1 VVEARRVGANLDE
14 GHAGE
19 KVIIE
24 TQGLTKK
31 FWRHEAVQDLSLA
44 VPEGAVCALV
54 GANGA
59 GKTTLMRM
67 LVNILRPDS
76 GSAQVLG
83 VDSRRLAPADFL
95 RIGYVAESQEL
106 PDRLSVAQYFD
117 YLRALYPNWDAVFER
132 ELRADFELP
141 PARPL
146 GKLSRGMRMKAMIAG
161 ALSFRPKLL
170 ILDEPLSG
178 LDPLARDEVLSGMLS
193 QAGETTIL
201 ISSHELAEIEGGTT
215 HVAFMAR
222 GQLLFQESVESLS
235 ARFRDVSLTLEAPV
249 EGQQLPASWTNMRRE
264 GQRVSFTETAFVD
277 DRMLRGQV
285 EARLGRC
292 HYLEANAMSLR
303 EVSKAAM
310 RATREG
316 E

>member
-1 VVEARRVGANLDE
+1 
-14 GHAGE
+14 
-19 KVIIE
+19 VIIE

-31 FWRHEAVQDLSLA
+31 FWRHDAVQELSLT

-67 LVNILRPDS
+67 LVNILKPDS
-76 GSAQVLG
+76 GSAKVLG
-83 VDSRRLAPADFL
+83 VDSRRLAPADFC

-106 PDRLSVAQYFD
+106 PDRLSVANYFQ
-117 YLRALYPNWDAVFER
+117 YLRALYPDWDAAYER

-141 PARPL
+141 PGRPL

-178 LDPLARDEVLSGMLS
+178 LDPLARDEVMSGMLS

-201 ISSHELAEIEGGTT
+201 ISSHEIAEIEGGTT
-215 HVAFMAR
+215 HVAFMVR
-222 GQLLFQESVESLS
+222 GRLLFQESAESLS

-249 EGQQLPASWTNMRRE
+249 TGQPLPVSWVNMRRD
-264 GQRVSFTETAFVD
+264 GPTVTFTDTAFTD
-277 DRMLRGQV
+277 DRMLRELV
-285 EARLGRC
+285 ETRLGRC
-292 HYLEANAMSLR
+292 HYLEASAMSLR
-303 EVSKAAM
+303 EISKAAI
-310 RATREG
+310 RATREV

>member
-1 VVEARRVGANLDE
+1 
-14 GHAGE
+14 
-19 KVIIE
+19 VIIE

-31 FWRHEAVQDLSLA
+31 FWRHDAVQGVSLT

-67 LVNILRPDS
+67 LVNILKPDS

-83 VDSRRLAPADFL
+83 VDSRRLAPADLL
-95 RIGYVAESQEL
+95 RIGYVSESQEL
-106 PDRLSVAQYFD
+106 PSRLSVAHYFD
-117 YLRALYPNWDAVFER
+117 YLRALYPGWDAAFER
-132 ELRADFELP
+132 EMRADFELP

-146 GKLSRGMRMKAMIAG
+146 GKLSRGMRMKVKIAG

-178 LDPLARDEVLSGMLS
+178 LDPLVRDEMMSGMLS

-201 ISSHELAEIEGGTT
+201 ISSHEIAEIEGGTT
-215 HVAFMAR
+215 HVAFMVR
-222 GQLLFQESVESLS
+222 GRLLFQESVESLS
-235 ARFRDVSLTLEAPV
+235 ARFRDVSVTLEAQV
-249 EGQQLPASWTNMRRE
+249 VGQPLPASWMNMRHE
-264 GQRVSFTETAFVD
+264 GPRVSFTETAFLD
-277 DRMLRGQV
+277 DRTLREQV

-292 HYLEANAMSLR
+292 HYLEASAMSLR
-303 EVSKAAM
+303 EIAKAAM
-310 RATREG
+310 RATRG
-316 E
+316 VQ

>member
-1 VVEARRVGANLDE
+1 
-14 GHAGE
+14 
-19 KVIIE
+19 VIIE

-44 VPEGAVCALV
+44 VPEGATCALI

-67 LVNILRPDS
+67 LVNLLEPDS

-95 RIGYVAESQEL
+95 RIGYVAENQKL
-106 PDRLSVAQYFD
+106 PDRLSVAHYFD
-117 YLRALYPNWDAVFER
+117 YLRALYPGWDAAFER

-178 LDPLARDEVLSGMLS
+178 LDPLARDEVMSGMLS

-201 ISSHELAEIEGGTT
+201 LSSHEITEIEGGTT

-222 GQLLFQESVESLS
+222 SRLLFQESVESLS
-235 ARFRDVSLTLEAPV
+235 ARFREVSITLEGPV
-249 EGQQLPASWTNMRRE
+249 TGQPPPETWMNMRRE
-264 GQRVSFTETAFVD
+264 GARVSFTETAFVD
-277 DRMLRGQV
+277 ARTLRELV
-285 EARLGRC
+285 ETRLGRC
-292 HYLEANAMSLR
+292 HYFEASAMSLR
-303 EVSKAAM
+303 DISKSAM
-310 RATREG
+310 RATREA

>member
-1 VVEARRVGANLDE
+1 M
-14 GHAGE
+14 
-19 KVIIE
+19 IIE

-31 FWRHEAVQDLSLA
+31 FWRHDAVLGLNLA
-44 VPEGAVCALV
+44 VPEGATCALV

-67 LVNILRPDS
+67 LVNNLKPDS

-83 VDSRRLAPADFL
+83 VDSRRLAPADFQ
-95 RIGYVAESQEL
+95 RIGYVSESQEL
-106 PDRLSVAQYFD
+106 STRLSVAGYFD
-117 YLRALYPNWDAVFER
+117 YLRPLYPAWDPVLER
-132 ELRADFELP
+132 ELRVAFELP
-141 PARPL
+141 PERPL
-146 GKLSRGMRMKAMIAG
+146 GKLSRGMRMKAMIVG

-178 LDPLARDEVLSGMLS
+178 LDPLVRDEVMSGMLS

-201 ISSHELAEIEGGTT
+201 ISSHEIAEIEGGTT

-222 GQLLFQESVESLS
+222 GRLLFQESVESLS
-235 ARFRDVSLTLEAPV
+235 ARFRDVSVTLEAPAA
-249 EGQQLPASWTNMRRE
+249 EQPLPASWTNIRRE
-264 GQRVSFTETAFVD
+264 GPTLSFTETAFTD
-277 DRMLRGQV
+277 DRMLRELV

-292 HYLEANAMSLR
+292 HYFEASAMSLR
-303 EVSKAAM
+303 DVSKAAM
-310 RATREG
+310 RATREA

>member
-1 VVEARRVGANLDE
+1 M
-14 GHAGE
+14 
-19 KVIIE
+19 IIE
-24 TQGLTKK
+24 TRSLTKK
-31 FWRHEAVQDLSLA
+31 FWRHDAVRGLSLA

-67 LVNILRPDS
+67 LVNILKPDS

-83 VDSRRLAPADFL
+83 VDSRHLAPADFL
-95 RIGYVAESQEL
+95 RIGYVSENQEL
-106 PDRLSVAQYFD
+106 PDRLSVAHYFD
-117 YLRALYPNWDAVFER
+117 YLRALYPGWDAAFER
-132 ELRADFELP
+132 ELRAGFELP

-146 GKLSRGMRMKAMIAG
+146 GKLSRGTRMKVKIAG

-178 LDPLARDEVLSGMLS
+178 LDPLVRDEVMSGMLS

-201 ISSHELAEIEGGTT
+201 ISSHEIAEIEGGTT
-215 HVAFMAR
+215 HVAFMVR
-222 GQLLFQESVESLS
+222 GRLLLQEPVESLC
-235 ARFRDVSLTLEAPV
+235 ARYRDVNVTLEAPAMD
-249 EGQQLPASWTNMRRE
+249 QSLPPSWMNVHRE
-264 GQRVSFTETAFVD
+264 GPMVSFTETAFVD
-277 DRMLRGQV
+277 DRALRELV

-292 HYLEANAMSLR
+292 HYLEASAMSLL
-303 EVSKAAM
+303 EISKATM
-310 RATREG
+310 RATREA

>member
-1 VVEARRVGANLDE
+1 
-14 GHAGE
+14 
-19 KVIIE
+19 VIIE

-31 FWRHEAVQDLSLA
+31 FWRHEAVQDLSLC

-67 LVNILRPDS
+67 LVNLIAPDT
-76 GSAQVLG
+76 GSARLLG
-83 VDSRRLAPADFL
+83 VESRRLAAADYL
-95 RIGYVAESQEL
+95 HIGYVSESQKL
-106 PDRLSVAQYFD
+106 PDQLSVANYFE
-117 YLRALYPNWDAVFER
+117 YLRVLYPNWDAAFER
-132 ELRADFELP
+132 EMRADFELP

-146 GKLSRGMRMKAMIAG
+146 GKLSRGMRMKVMIAS

-178 LDPLARDEVLSGMLS
+178 LDPLVRDEVMAGMLS

-201 ISSHELAEIEGGTT
+201 ISSHEIAEIEGGTT

-222 GQLLFQESVESLS
+222 GRLLFQESVESLS
-235 ARFRDVSLTLEAPV
+235 ARFRDVSLTLDMPV
-249 EGQQLPASWTNMRRE
+249 AGQPLPASWVNLRRD
-264 GQRVSFTETAFVD
+264 GPTVTFIETAFTD
-277 DRMLRGQV
+277 EHRLRETV

-292 HYLEANAMSLR
+292 HYLEASAMSLR
-303 EVSKAAM
+303 EISKAAM
-310 RATREG
+310 RATREA

>member
-1 VVEARRVGANLDE
+1 M
-14 GHAGE
+14 
-19 KVIIE
+19 IIE

-31 FWRHEAVQDLSLA
+31 FRRHDAVQAVNLA
-44 VPEGAVCALV
+44 VPEGATCALV

-67 LVNILRPDS
+67 LVNILEPDS

-83 VDSRRLAPADFL
+83 VDSRRLAPTDFF
-95 RIGYVAESQEL
+95 RIGYVSENQEL
-106 PDRLSVAQYFD
+106 PERLCVSQYFD
-117 YLRALYPNWDAVFER
+117 YLRSLYPGWDAAFER
-132 ELRADFELP
+132 DLRSSFELP
-141 PARPL
+141 PAQAL
-146 GKLSRGMRMKAMIAG
+146 GKLSRGTRMKAMIAG
-161 ALSFRPKLL
+161 VLSFRPKLL

-201 ISSHELAEIEGGTT
+201 ISSHEIAEIEGGTT
-215 HVAFMAR
+215 HVAFMVGGR
-222 GQLLFQESVESLS
+222 LLFQEAVESLS
-235 ARFRDVSLTLEAPV
+235 ARFRDVNVTVEAPV
-249 EGQQLPASWTNMRRE
+249 TGLPLPASWTNMRRE

-277 DRMLRGQV
+277 DGMLRDLV
-285 EARLGRC
+285 EARLGHC
-292 HYLEANAMSLR
+292 HYLEASAMSLR
-303 EVSKAAM
+303 DISKAAM